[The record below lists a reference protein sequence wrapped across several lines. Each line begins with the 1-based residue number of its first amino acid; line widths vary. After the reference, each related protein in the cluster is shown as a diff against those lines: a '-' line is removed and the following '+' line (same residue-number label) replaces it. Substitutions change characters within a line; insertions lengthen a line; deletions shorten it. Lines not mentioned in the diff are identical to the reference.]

1 MISTALFV
9 THLNIQ
15 SKQSSFTC
23 RGCLSWKSKAIF
35 QYCLFRRS
43 FIGKRNKSLSL
54 FSVQTG
60 WNRRVLLQT
69 VACLCTL
76 PFFHSCLVHSASND
90 EVVLPDG
97 VRFWLVKR
105 GTGKVHPA
113 LGDLVGIRFRAKYG
127 DYVFDDIMESEQ
139 PYYLRIGSNI
149 VIQGVEEVLPLMNV
163 GDLVHIVVPS
173 NAAFGSKGRR
183 ASPGKRAIPPNATIE
198 YDLEL
203 AELPGKE
210 DFTPEVLDSP

>member
-1 MISTALFV
+1 MLKEDIKNAFCYTLEYS
-9 THLNIQ
+9 IQ
-15 SKQSSFTC
+15 AIKFYLSRLLELEKQGYFSILSLSKELHRETKQISFTVFSTD
-23 RGCLSWKSKAIF
+23 RLESEG
-35 QYCLFRRS
+35 
-43 FIGKRNKSLSL
+43 FIADS
-54 FSVQTG
+54 
-60 WNRRVLLQT
+60 
-69 VACLCTL
+69 
-76 PFFHSCLVHSASND
+76 SND

>member
-1 MISTALFV
+1 MISTLFV
-9 THLNIQ
+9 ANLNIEL
-15 SKQSSFTC
+15 KQSSC
-23 RGCLSWKSKAIF
+23 PRCMNKAIIH
-35 QYCLFRRS
+35 YSIVKRS
-43 FIGKRNKSLSL
+43 SFGKRDKSLSL
-54 FSVQTG
+54 FAVQSS
-60 WNRRVLLQT
+60 WNRRVVLQT
-69 VACLCTL
+69 AVSLFAL
-76 PFFHSCLVHSASND
+76 PLLNLRPLRSATND

-105 GTGKVHPA
+105 GSGKAHPA

-127 DYVFDDIMESEQ
+127 DYVFDDIMHSEQ

-149 VIQGVEEVLPLMNV
+149 VIQGVEEVLPFMNV
-163 GDLVHIVVPS
+163 GDCVHIVVPS
-173 NAAFGSKGRR
+173 GAAFGSKGRR

-210 DFTPEVLDSP
+210 DMTP